1 MTQTGAPVT
10 ESNQDKKFNKKKLS
24 TKRRWLYNLL
34 ILVCVAVI
42 GYSGYQL
49 WLIYHEYDKADSSYE
64 KVVNKVVSPPQNDD
78 DEYPDI
84 DFAALREINPD
95 VIAWI
100 YIPETKV
107 NYPVVS
113 GRDNIYYLTHIL
125 DGTRNANG
133 TIFLDMN
140 NSNDLSDDNS
150 ILHGH
155 HMKNGSMFAQIEA
168 YKNQEFFD
176 EHPQGYLIMP
186 DTVYRVEFFAGI
198 VRDGS
203 AETPIN
209 FGSLE
214 EKSRW
219 VKEVQGASTFKTDE
233 PEVTTDTRFLSLS
246 TCEYSLKDGRY
257 LLSGVLVELER

>member
-1 MTQTGAPVT
+1 MVEPKQQA
-10 ESNQDKKFNKKKLS
+10 NIKKKKS
-24 TKRRWLYNLL
+24 RTKFRCLYNLL
-34 ILVCVAVI
+34 IIACVAII

-64 KVVNKVVSPPQNDD
+64 KIVNEVVSPPRSKDD
-78 DEYPDI
+78 DYPDV
-84 DFAALREINPD
+84 DFASLWKINPD
-95 VIAWI
+95 VIGWI
-100 YIPETKV
+100 YIPDTKV

-113 GRDNIYYLTHIL
+113 GRDNIYYLSHIL
-125 DGTRNANG
+125 DGTRNASG
-133 TIFLDMN
+133 AIFLDMN
-140 NSNDLSDDNS
+140 NAHDLSDDNS

-168 YKNQEFFD
+168 YKDQKFFD
-176 EHPQGYLIMP
+176 EHPRGYLIMP
-186 DTVYRVEFFAGI
+186 DTVYRVEFFSGI

-214 EKSRW
+214 EKSQW
-219 VKEVQGASTFKTDE
+219 VKEVQKVSTFKADE

-257 LLSGVLVELER
+257 LLSGVLVELE